1 MTEGPTLRVVDANAS
16 PEEVAAIVAA
26 VSAALASSAA
36 AAAAAVTGSGEP
48 PSRWVQ
54 ASRLTTRRT
63 GLSRGEWRLSGRIG
77 RRARA

>member
-1 MTEGPTLRVVDANAS
+1 VTRDARPPLRVVSSDAS

-26 VSAALASSAA
+26 VTAMIGSEPAA
-36 AAAAAVTGSGEP
+36 ADAAGEP
-48 PSRWVQ
+48 ASRWV
-54 ASRLTTRRT
+54 AAARLRARRA